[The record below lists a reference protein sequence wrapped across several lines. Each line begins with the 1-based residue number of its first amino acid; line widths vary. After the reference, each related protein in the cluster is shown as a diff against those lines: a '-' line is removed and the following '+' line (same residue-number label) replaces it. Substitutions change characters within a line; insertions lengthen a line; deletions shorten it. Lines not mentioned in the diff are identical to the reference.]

1 MAEITLKASTGRE
14 LGSGPSKRLRADGK
28 VPGVV
33 YGLDADPVPV
43 TVEWRPFRETL
54 ITDAG
59 LNVLIDLDIDGD
71 VALCMVKEL
80 QRHPIRGNV
89 LHVDFL
95 RVSRDAA
102 ITVEVPIVL
111 DGEAREVEM
120 ADGTVDQ
127 VMHALT
133 LSAKPADIPNE
144 IVVDISGLT
153 LGDHVTVGGL
163 TLPAG
168 ATTDVDPEELVVT
181 TTHAAVA
188 EEPEGGAEGAE
199 GEAGGEAEGE
209 AAAEGDAES

>member
-1 MAEITLKASTGRE
+1 MAEITLKASTGLE
-14 LGSGPSKRLRADGK
+14 TGSGPSKRLRVDGK

-33 YGLDADPVPV
+33 YGLGVDPVAV

-71 VALCMVKEL
+71 VSLCMVKEL

-111 DGEAREVEM
+111 AGEAREVEM
-120 ADGTVDQ
+120 ANGTIDQ
-127 VMHALT
+127 LLHALT
-133 LSAKPADIPNE
+133 MSAKPADIPNE
-144 IVVDISGLT
+144 IVVDISGLRV
-153 LGDHVTVGGL
+153 GDHVSVGDL
-163 TLPAG
+163 NLPAG
-168 ATTDVDPEELVVT
+168 ATTDIDVDDMVVT
-181 TTHAAVA
+181 TGHGASEA
-188 EEPEGGAEGAE
+188 EPAE
-199 GEAGGEAEGE
+199 GEAEAGADAGGEP
-209 AAAEGDAES
+209 AEGDAEG